1 MARFLIASLPI
12 TGHVL
17 PALPLARALV
27 ARGHEVRWYTG
38 QKFRARVEATGAHF
52 APFRAAYDFDDGD
65 LDAAFPAR
73 SAATGLNRAKFDF
86 INLFMKSIAAH
97 YHDLRAILADFP
109 ADVLLADSAVWAASC
124 VTEKGGP
131 PHALCVQTC
140 LGIVSRDTGPYGM
153 GLPPSSSPLGRLRNR
168 ALRILTSDLLFRDV
182 SAELTRQR
190 ASLGLGPQ
198 RFDGVPLS
206 PYLLLAA
213 TVPGFEY
220 PLSDLPPQVHFIGAL
235 IDTPPID
242 AALPAWWDEVAARQR
257 PVVLV
262 TQGTFET
269 DPGQL
274 IAPTLAGLAREDLL
288 VVVAG
293 VRSAE
298 ALGPGGL
305 PENAR
310 IAPFIP
316 FGLAMP
322 HVDLFVTNGGFGGVH
337 HALAHGVPLVL
348 GGATEDKPEVANR
361 VARAGAGINLKTAR
375 PPAAQVR
382 DAARAALRT
391 PGYRQAARRLQAEL
405 AQHAAPA
412 EAALLLERLATTQR
426 PVLAH
431 TGVGHRAATGAREQ
445 VR

>member
-1 MARFLIASLPI
+1 MARFLIASVPI

-17 PALPLARALV
+17 PALPIARTLV
-27 ARGHEVRWYTG
+27 GRGHEVRWYTG
-38 QKFRARVEATGAHF
+38 QKFRARVEATGARF
-52 APFRAAYDFDDGD
+52 EPFRVAHDFDDGD
-65 LDAAFPAR
+65 LDAAFPGR

-86 INLFMKSIAAH
+86 INLFMKPITAH
-97 YHDLRAILADFP
+97 YHDLRAILNEFP
-109 ADVLLADSAVWAASC
+109 ANVLLADGAVWAASC

-131 PHALCVQTC
+131 PNALYVQTC

-153 GLPPSSSPLGRLRNR
+153 GLPPSGSAIGRLRNR
-168 ALRILTSDLLFRDV
+168 TLRALSANFLFREV
-182 SAELTRQR
+182 SAELIRQR
-190 ASLGLGPQ
+190 ASLGLGP
-198 RFDGVPLS
+198 RKFDGVELS
-206 PYLLLAA
+206 PYLQLSA
-213 TVPGFEY
+213 TVVGFEY

-235 IDTPPID
+235 SNDPPAD
-242 AALPAWWDEVAARQR
+242 AALPPWWDEVAADKR

-274 IAPTLAGLAREDLL
+274 IAPTLAGLAQEDVL

-298 ALGPGGL
+298 ALGPGGV

-322 HVDLFVTNGGFGGVH
+322 QVDVFVTNGGFGGTH
-337 HALAHGVPLVL
+337 NALAQGVPLVL

-375 PPAAQVR
+375 PSAEQVR
-382 DAARAALRT
+382 NAVREVLGT

-405 AQHAAPA
+405 AQHDAPS
-412 EAALLLERLATTQR
+412 EAAHLLEQLAATQR
-426 PVLAH
+426 PVLARVG
-431 TGVGHRAATGAREQ
+431 TGNRAVGASQR
-445 VR
+445 VS